1 MKRRHRTAETT
12 MGGAIADD
20 VADLAG
26 ALPALM
32 PAASDL
38 LARRRPGP
46 IELYLDLADV
56 AWRLDLAGPA
66 AADFQRKFNG
76 FYGVRRNA
84 KWRSVFYATF
94 EGAKQQVPDPAAL
107 FRWAL
112 AAIETETGRV
122 EASFVSK
129 LVATLHP
136 EAAVLDSVIRVF
148 LAARMPAPRFGAGA
162 EEAVAYYD
170 WLQEAMSA
178 LSQTAVARE
187 WSARFDAQ
195 FAAVAAASGIHPVKK
210 LDFLIW
216 AGGRT

>member
-1 MKRRHRTAETT
+1 
-12 MGGAIADD
+12 MGGAIADN

-26 ALPALM
+26 ALPVLM

-46 IELYLDLADV
+46 IELYLDLADSGS
-56 AWRLDLAGPA
+56 RLDLASPA

-84 KWRSVFYATF
+84 AWRSVFYATF
-94 EGAKQQVPDPAAL
+94 EAAKQRGPDPAAL

-112 AAIETETGRV
+112 AAVERETGRV

-129 LVATLHP
+129 LVATLRP
-136 EAAVLDSVIRVF
+136 EAPVLDSVIREF
-148 LAARMPAPRFGAGA
+148 LAARMPAPRFGAGS
-162 EEAVAYYD
+162 EEAVTYYD
-170 WLQEAMSA
+170 WLQEVMTA
-178 LSQTAVARE
+178 LSQTTAARA
-187 WSARFDAQ
+187 WCDQFDAQ
-195 FAAVAAASGIHPVKK
+195 FAAVAGASSIHPVKK

-216 AGGRT
+216 AGGRP

>member
-1 MKRRHRTAETT
+1 MALGVTSANE
-12 MGGAIADD
+12 
-20 VADLAG
+20 LAALAA
-26 ALPALM
+26 ALPPLM

-46 IELYLDLADV
+46 IERYLDLADS
-56 AWRLDLAGPA
+56 AWRLDLASPA

-84 KWRSVFYATF
+84 VWRAVFYTTF
-94 EGAKQQVPDPAAL
+94 QGTKQRTGDPAAL

-112 AAIETETGRV
+112 AAVTAETGRV

-129 LVATLHP
+129 LVATLHA
-136 EAAVLDSVIRVF
+136 EGAVLDSVIRGF
-148 LAARMPAPRFGAGA
+148 LAARIPAPSFGAGA

-170 WLQEAMSA
+170 WLQQVMMA
-178 LSQTAVARE
+178 LSETAAAGE
-187 WSARFDAQ
+187 WFDRFDAQ
-195 FAAVAAASGIHPVKK
+195 FAATAGAAAIDPIKK
-210 LDFLIW
+210 LDFLVW